1 VCFAILLQNNQKG
14 FIFTSC
20 IIFSG
25 SHHFIVF
32 KGSAEQSTMSI
43 FFVKNID
50 DEINTALLKQ
60 PVDIETLRKL
70 SRRKGGFVNS
80 RNRTRI
86 WPKLLAVNRYT
97 IPDYR
102 SFIDPHRDDSQVRCD
117 VDRSLW
123 NFNHIK
129 HWKEAFREK
138 RRKAL
143 SDIIMSI
150 LCRNPTLYYYQVNN
164 HFHVIISINNI
175 FLLKIGLP

>member
-1 VCFAILLQNNQKG
+1 MSMF
-14 FIFTSC
+14 FI
-20 IIFSG
+20 
-25 SHHFIVF
+25 
-32 KGSAEQSTMSI
+32 
-43 FFVKNID
+43 KNID

-60 PVDIETLRKL
+60 PVDIEALRKL

-86 WPKLLAVNRYT
+86 WPKLLSVNRYT

-150 LCRNPTLYYYQVNN
+150 LCRNPTLYYYQVK
-164 HFHVIISINNI
+164 HISFILSSQNI
-175 FLLKIGLP
+175 TDRISFNRAITTLLASFCWY